1 MPDPLLTQ
9 SNDLPAPETPEPGE
23 SWACF
28 LDVDGTLL
36 DLARAP
42 DAVTVPPG
50 LGARLRRLHSLLDG
64 ALALVSGRAL
74 SDIDRLFAPLRL
86 PTAGVHG
93 AERRLPDG
101 SVRYVAVDPAGLD
114 PVREAFDRFSGRH
127 EGTLTEDKRFS
138 VTLHFRQRPDLAS
151 EVHELG
157 LALIARL
164 GGEFEVLEGKMVLEI
179 RTAAATKGTAVDAF
193 LQETPFAGRR
203 PVYLGDDRTDEDA
216 FRVVNEAGGLSVV
229 VGTPGSTAARSRLAD
244 VATVHR
250 WLEAVAE
257 TLERTA

>member
-1 MPDPLLTQ
+1 MQ
-9 SNDLPAPETPEPGE
+9 SNDLPTPDVPAPGE

-36 DLARAP
+36 ELAHVP
-42 DAVTVPPG
+42 DDVTVPPE
-50 LGARLRRLHSLLDG
+50 LDARLRRLHTLLDG

-74 SDIDRLFAPLRL
+74 ADIDRLFAPLRL

-93 AERRLPDG
+93 AERRLSDG
-101 SVRYVAVDPAGLD
+101 SVRHVAVDPADLD
-114 PVREAFDRFSGRH
+114 PVRQAFDRFSGGH
-127 EGTLTEDKRFS
+127 EGTLMEDKRFS
-138 VTLHFRQRPDLAS
+138 VTLHFRQRPELAA
-151 EVHELG
+151 EVRQLG

-164 GGEFEVLEGKMVLEI
+164 GDGFQVLEGKMVLEI
-179 RTAAATKGTAVDAF
+179 RTVAATKGTAVDAF
-193 LQETPFAGRR
+193 LRETPFAGRR

-229 VGTPGSTAARSRLAD
+229 VGTPGSTAARRRLAD

-250 WLEAVAE
+250 WLDAVAM
-257 TLERTA
+257 TLDRNA